1 MRLKIQLRQWPT
13 GNDIIKITSKRDFS
27 DEGKRSLKNMCLS
40 EDLMTEGN
48 ILGFTE
54 VKEF

>member
-1 MRLKIQLRQWPT
+1 MILSKSLKRGIFLIIADEEKRL
-13 GNDIIKITSKRDFS
+13 
-27 DEGKRSLKNMCLS
+27 LKNMCLS